1 MDYKQDIKHTGGCRM
16 NSKGCCCSH
25 KQPLNTYDWLCDI
38 PNNAIDEKYVEVQF
52 KNTRK
57 GYFTNVNGL
66 KLSKGDQVVVEAL
79 PGYDIGTV
87 SLTGRLVRNAMRIHR
102 YDFNR
107 YGEPKPILRFATEFD
122 LENFELARQK
132 EHDTMIRSR
141 RIAEELGLEMK
152 IGDVEYQGDGTKA
165 IFYYI
170 ADGRVDFRQLIRVL
184 ADTFHIRIEMKQ
196 IGARQESGRIGGIGS
211 CGRQLCCSAW
221 MTSFVSVGTV
231 AARFQDLSLNP
242 QKLTGQ
248 CGKLKCCINYEVDA
262 YVEAGKKQPDKEIV
276 LHTEAG
282 DYYFFKA
289 DSLKRQ
295 VTYSKDKSS
304 QSDLVTISNER
315 AFDVIELNKSGRK
328 PESLEFDEEQDRPQ
342 QSSADI
348 LDDSLTRFDK
358 SKKKKK
364 KKNRNR
370 RNNQNSEANTG
381 QQAGD
386 KSENGGRQR
395 RQRPQNED
403 QKGRGSDNS
412 RAQQSGNQDAE
423 GGFEPAKRFR
433 NNRNEGRSRS
443 NNQQR
448 RNNRPPRAAQ
458 SAQNDKNG
466 SENTP
471 KRKNA
476 TPGNA
481 SKVITDSRYQNRGKS
496 AED

>member
-1 MDYKQDIKHTGGCRM
+1 MDYKQDIKYTGGCRM
-16 NSKGCCCSH
+16 TQDGCRH
-25 KQPLNTYDWLCDI
+25 THQQPLNSYDWLCDI
-38 PNNAIDEKYVEVQF
+38 PGNAINEKYVEIQF

-57 GYFTNVNGL
+57 GYFSNINNLELT
-66 KLSKGDQVVVEAL
+66 KGDQVVVEAS

-107 YGEPKPILRFATEFD
+107 YGEPKPILRHATEFD

-132 EHDTMIRSR
+132 EHDTMIKSR

-295 VTYSKDKSS
+295 VSYSKEKGNP
-304 QSDLVTISNER
+304 LEVVTISNER

-328 PESLEFDEEQDRPQ
+328 PETLEFDEKQT
-342 QSSADI
+342 QSKANSHDI
-348 LDDSLTRFDK
+348 LDDSLTRFDR
-358 SKKKKK
+358 SKKKKNK
-364 KKNRNR
+364 KKRRSRNFTGEKNDVADIKSIERSQQSQKDLIQNKNEDSSEEKSNEPNRRYRNNKNEGRNR
-370 RNNQNSEANTG
+370 RPG
-381 QQAGD
+381 
-386 KSENGGRQR
+386 
-395 RQRPQNED
+395 
-403 QKGRGSDNS
+403 
-412 RAQQSGNQDAE
+412 
-423 GGFEPAKRFR
+423 
-433 NNRNEGRSRS
+433 

-448 RNNRPPRAAQ
+448 SNRNIRPKREPKEKD
-458 SAQNDKNG
+458 SFKNKDVKSS
-466 SENTP
+466 SENSNRSSEP
-471 KRKNA
+471 
-476 TPGNA
+476 
-481 SKVITDSRYQNRGKS
+481 TDSRYQNRGKS
-496 AED
+496 ALE